1 VPQLTGII
9 HHIRLEGEV
18 VAHGRYKV
26 REIAQQAGLSEAT
39 VDRVLHN
46 RPGVREGTR
55 AEVAQAI
62 ADLDKQRSQLR
73 LAGAKYLFDVV
84 MQAPPRFS
92 EAFRDAVEAEL
103 PSLAPA
109 VVRTRFHF
117 RETGSVPAMVETLD
131 KLVKRPSQGVIVKA
145 PDTTEVS
152 DAIDRLTEAGI
163 PVVTYATDVPNSSR
177 VGYVGIENR
186 AAGETAAYLLE
197 QWLSDSASSVLV
209 TLSSNAFRGEEERE
223 MGFRGALRRS
233 SGVGGS
239 GSQRTLIDISESEGL
254 DTTVERLVLDALER
268 NPDIEAVYSIGGG
281 NMATVRAFEKLGRR
295 YRVFIAHDL
304 DRDNKQLLRDK
315 KISAVLDHDL
325 RSDANLACRMLIQGR
340 GGMSGVTTVK
350 SPIRI
355 TTPYNMP

>member
-1 VPQLTGII
+1 M
-9 HHIRLEGEV
+9 
-18 VAHGRYKV
+18 AHSRYKV

-46 RPGVREGTR
+46 RAGVREGTR

-62 ADLDKQRSQLR
+62 IDLDKQRSQLR
-73 LAGAKYLFDVV
+73 LAGRKYLFDVV
-84 MQAPPRFS
+84 MQAPSRFS
-92 EAFRDAVEAEL
+92 GAFQEAVEAEL

-117 RETGSVPAMVETLD
+117 RETGSVSAMVEVLD
-131 KLVKRPSQGVIVKA
+131 KLAKRPSHGVIVKA
-145 PDTTEVS
+145 PDTTEVA
-152 DAIDRLTEAGI
+152 DAIDRLIEAGI
-163 PVVTYATDVPNSSR
+163 PVVTYATDVPSSNR
-177 VGYVGIENR
+177 IGYVGIENR

-197 QWLSDSASSVLV
+197 QWLRDTPASVLV

-233 SGVGGS
+233 GSVGGM

-254 DTTVERLVLDALER
+254 DSTVEQLVLEALER
-268 NPDIEAVYSIGGG
+268 NPGIEAVYSIGGG
-281 NMATVRAFEKLGRR
+281 NLATVRAFEKLGRS

-304 DRDNKQLLRDK
+304 DSDNRQLLRDK
-315 KISAVLDHDL
+315 KISAVLEHDL
-325 RSDANLACRMLIQGR
+325 RFDANLACRMLIQGR
-340 GGMSGVTTVK
+340 GGLSGVTTAM

-355 TTPYNMP
+355 ITPYNMP

>member
-1 VPQLTGII
+1 M
-9 HHIRLEGEV
+9 
-18 VAHGRYKV
+18 AHRRYKV

-73 LAGAKYLFDVV
+73 LAGRKYFFDIV
-84 MQAPPRFS
+84 MQAPSRFS
-92 EAFRDAVEAEL
+92 EAFREAVEAEL

-117 RETGSVPAMVETLD
+117 RETGSVPAMVESLD
-131 KLVKRPSQGVIVKA
+131 ALVKRPSQGVVVKA

-163 PVVTYATDVPNSSR
+163 PVVTYATDVPSSSR

-197 QWLSDSASSVLV
+197 QWLSGSASSVLV

-233 SGVGGS
+233 GSVGGI
-239 GSQRTLIDISESEGL
+239 GSQRTLVDISESEGL
-254 DTTVERLVLDALER
+254 DATVERLVLDALER
-268 NPDIEAVYSIGGG
+268 NPDVEAVYSIGGG
-281 NMATVRAFEKLGRR
+281 NLATVRAFEKLGRS
-295 YRVFIAHDL
+295 YRVFIGHDL
-304 DRDNKQLLRDK
+304 DRDNQQLLRDR

-325 RSDANLACRMLIQGR
+325 RSDANLCCRMLIQGR
-340 GGMSGVTTVK
+340 GGMSGVTTVT

-355 TTPYNMP
+355 VTPYNMP